1 MINIKKFIDSMLNDI
16 DLKEAYGN
24 ETSAFHI
31 AESLWA
37 SCMFIGQ
44 EGIEYATNE
53 IQEVFDDISF
63 GLK

>member
-1 MINIKKFIDSMLNDI
+1 MNNIKKFIDLMLK
-16 DLKEAYGN
+16 DLNYRELYSN
-24 ETSAFHI
+24 ETHPREI

-44 EGIEYATNE
+44 KGIEYATKE
-53 IQEVFDDISF
+53 IQDVFDDISF